1 MIEKRSTMADFI
13 ITQSLGKGSYG
24 SVFKVKRKQDN
35 QLCVKRSARSS
46 IARTR
51 ARADWDE

>member
-1 MIEKRSTMADFI
+1 MADFI

-24 SVFKVKRKQDN
+24 SVVKVKRKQDN

>member
-1 MIEKRSTMADFI
+1 MADFI

-35 QLCVKRSARSS
+35 QLCVDEERYEARHRESC
-46 IARTR
+46 
-51 ARADWDE
+51 ARADWDY